1 MMNSLERAL
10 IDLAGI
16 LSANNVPYMII
27 GGIAN
32 AVWGEPRSTI
42 DIDATIW
49 LEEENIDRIIP
60 LMSGLFHPLIQDY
73 SRFVRDTNVLPL
85 ESRDGVRVD
94 LIFGRL
100 PYEYDAIQRAVVVD
114 IEGVPVR
121 FCTPEDLILHKII
134 SDRQKDINDAH
145 GVAVRRMKSLDL
157 SYLEPR
163 ILELSNTM
171 EKSEIWE
178 SWEQWK
184 KSLEKNR
191 P

>member
-16 LSANNVPYMII
+16 LSENNIPYMII
-27 GGIAN
+27 GGMAN

-42 DIDATIW
+42 DIDATVW
-49 LEEENIDRIIP
+49 LEEENIDPIIP

-73 SRFVRDTNVLPL
+73 SSFVRDTNVLPL
-85 ESRDGVRVD
+85 ESRDGVRID

-100 PYEYDAIQRAVVVD
+100 PYEYDAIQRAVVVE

-134 SDRQKDINDAH
+134 SDRQKDINDAR

-178 SWEQWK
+178 SWQQWK
-184 KSLEKNR
+184 KSLEKK
-191 P
+191 

>member
-16 LSANNVPYMII
+16 LSENNIPYMII
-27 GGIAN
+27 GGMAN

-42 DIDATIW
+42 DIDATVW
-49 LEEENIDRIIP
+49 LEEENIDPIIP

-73 SRFVRDTNVLPL
+73 SSFVRDTNVLPL
-85 ESRDGVRVD
+85 ESRDGVRID

-100 PYEYDAIQRAVVVD
+100 PYEYDAIQRAVVVE

-134 SDRQKDINDAH
+134 SDRQKDINDAR

-178 SWEQWK
+178 SWQQWK